1 MLGPANEVNT
11 PRGAFVAKLKPC
23 TCAGWLLLRPAGS
36 RVDDLRAQVN
46 GPDVIARFSPNRL
59 PSKKRRLRGAA
70 RRDIK

>member
-1 MLGPANEVNT
+1 MLSPANEVNT

-23 TCAGWLLLRPAGS
+23 TSAGWLLQRPAGS

-59 PSKKRRLRGAA
+59 PSKKKALA
-70 RRDIK
+70 RRRPA